1 MKTEINVKENSLKIV
16 AETPLEAFWLKNF
29 SKAEAKDCFNNIM
42 FDFNA
47 IDGKVSDSNLSF
59 TLLANVDLKKVEAY
73 LKTPEAQAELNRI
86 ANEPIKKWPKPTWE
100 QLNTPMDI

>member
-1 MKTEINVKENSLKIV
+1 MSKEN
-16 AETPLEAFWLKNF
+16 ETSNN
-29 SKAEAKDCFNNIM
+29 SKPMAYD
-42 FDFNA
+42 
-47 IDGKVSDSNLSF
+47 

>member
-1 MKTEINVKENSLKIV
+1 MN
-16 AETPLEAFWLKNF
+16 
-29 SKAEAKDCFNNIM
+29 KAEMKQNTSQTTEP
-42 FDFNA
+42 A
-47 IDGKVSDSNLSF
+47 IAVDTV
-59 TLLANVDLKKVEAY
+59 LANVDLKKVEEY